1 MVIVVAMSTQPK
13 GAGEGGSDPIVVCDL
28 DETSSRTF
36 RDLVRQLLGGRSG
49 VAVDDAMIVADELAS
64 NAYQHGGAPRI
75 GRLRWFDHGRGLR
88 IEVEDGG
95 EDQPRMRQADA
106 TGGRGLLLVDRL
118 ARRWGVLRRSRCK
131 TVWADVTVAGRPGGE
146 PLTGMG

>member
-1 MVIVVAMSTQPK
+1 MSTQPRDT
-13 GAGEGGSDPIVVCDL
+13 GDGQDPAETVIVCDL
-28 DETSSRTF
+28 DGTSSRTF
-36 RDLVRQLLGGRSG
+36 RNLVRQLLGGRSG
-49 VAVDDAMIVADELAS
+49 VAVDDAMLVADELAS
-64 NAYQHGGAPRI
+64 NAYQHGNAPRV
-75 GRLRWFDHGRGLR
+75 GRLAWFDHGRGLR

-95 EDQPRMRQADA
+95 AEQPRMRNAGA

-146 PLTGMG
+146 PLTGVG

>member
-1 MVIVVAMSTQPK
+1 MSTQPK
-13 GAGEGGSDPIVVCDL
+13 DAGGEDEQAPAEIVVECDL
-28 DETSSRTF
+28 DDTSSRTF

-49 VAVDDAMIVADELAS
+49 VAVDDAMLVADELAS
-64 NAYQHGGAPRI
+64 NAYQHGGAPRV
-75 GRLRWFDHGRGLR
+75 GRLGWFDQGRALR

-95 EDQPRMRQADA
+95 PEQPRMRDADA

-118 ARRWGVLRRSRCK
+118 AHRWGVRRRPRCK

-146 PLTGMG
+146 PLTGVG